1 MKSIES
7 MRLPVAQMLLLKL
20 ALGVMAM
27 APALRA
33 ETGAATTTSEAT
45 DETLYATPTTSDR
58 AGRILAPVMINGQG
72 PFRFVLDTGANTSAL
87 APATVTALGL
97 KTSESAVV
105 GVHGVTGAANLPAV
119 QVEELSA
126 GEIAL
131 GRRSLPVLGSSV
143 FAGADGILGVDGLQD
158 ARIEVDFTRDSV
170 LISQSSG
177 RRDRDGALLVRAEIR
192 HGGLLLADG
201 KVGRLP
207 VKILIDTGAERSLGN
222 MALHDALAESN
233 RRPSETVLT
242 TVAGATPGLA
252 TGTSFRTPSVTVGEA
267 RLRNMVV
274 TFGDLHV
281 FQVWGLVQEP
291 ALLIGMDLLGS
302 LERFVV
308 DYPRREFLLRSPK
321 SNRPGIRHCG
331 SNECRS
337 RIPNE

>member
-1 MKSIES
+1 
-7 MRLPVAQMLLLKL
+7 MRVYSAHTLLLML
-20 ALGVMAM
+20 AIAVFGM
-27 APALRA
+27 APVSRA
-33 ETGAATTTSEAT
+33 ETGAAAT
-45 DETLYATPTTSDR
+45 AAEPTDDTLYATPTTADR

-87 APATVTALGL
+87 APGTVEALGL
-97 KTSESAVV
+97 RSSESAVV

-119 QVEELSA
+119 QVEDLRA

-131 GRRSLPVLGSSV
+131 GRRSLPVLGSMV

-158 ARIEVDFTRDSV
+158 ARIEVDFTRDRV
-170 LISQSSG
+170 VISRSSG
-177 RRDRDGALLVRAEIR
+177 RRDRDGALLVRAELR

-207 VKILIDTGAERSLGN
+207 VKVLIDTGAERSLGN

-233 RRPSETVLT
+233 RRPSETVKT
-242 TVAGATPGLA
+242 TVAGATPGVA
-252 TGTSFRTPSVTVGEA
+252 TGTSFRTPTLTVGEA

-281 FQVWGLVQEP
+281 FQVWGLTQEP

-302 LERFVV
+302 LERFAV
-308 DYPRREFLLRSPK
+308 DYPRREFLLKSPR
-321 SNRPGIRHCG
+321 NTRPGIRHCG

-337 RIPNE
+337 RIPIE